1 MAEKDIEREMAAI
14 MEKMKAGKATPE
26 EIKKLNAYLASKN
39 EKLAPIADAGKPTAP
54 NITPKQTVQVQPV
67 APPAMDD
74 KRRLDIYGKQ
84 REGLATEAEQAELA
98 TDVAKR
104 KARFAELEA
113 KRQKG
118 TWTPEEQKEYGILL
132 QSATM
137 PMKAGV
143 EIPIPSTAEAQAAID
158 KAKAEGATG
167 YMDPTASTESLAA
180 GGGPVYRDFEEPA
193 PPPAQIVPE
202 APVAPAA
209 AAAKKSAVD
218 EVIAGLKAEGITKD
232 NPTFWDILQ
241 AAMAGYNFQTPA
253 YIERQKTKQAQAGEI
268 EKLSRTAQLERA
280 LQEEKIAAD
289 VKQAEQDRASR
300 ERIAAIQAG
309 EGVGTIP
316 GLSKGSQ
323 LGLGLVQSMGKGK

>member
-1 MAEKDIEREMAAI
+1 MADKDIEMAALMKK
-14 MEKMKAGKATPE
+14 MEASKATPE
-26 EIKKLNAYLASKN
+26 EIKKLNAYLAAKN

-104 KARFAELEA
+104 KARFADLEA

-180 GGGPVYRDFEEPA
+180 GGGPVYRDFEQPTEA
-193 PPPAQIVPE
+193 PAQIVPE

-232 NPTFWDILQ
+232 NPTFWDVLQ
-241 AAMAGYNFQTPA
+241 GAMAGWNFQTPA
-253 YIERQKTKQAQAGEI
+253 YIERQKTKQAQAAEI

-280 LQEEKIAAD
+280 IQEEKLAA
-289 VKQAEQDRASR
+289 E
-300 ERIAAIQAG
+300 AIQKEKDREADFKMAAMAAG
-309 EGVGTIP
+309 QGITPIP